1 MNKREVI
8 LFGVGFLVGYM
19 VIRATKNNV
28 VLNSTTQSLPNT
40 YAETIP
46 PATAGTVA
54 GTTQIQEP
62 EIVETVEDPKIA
74 YCKEKW
80 IKFAETRKFSSAE
93 QEQTTYD
100 NFMTSCVTQP

>member
-1 MNKREVI
+1 MDKRGII

-19 VIRATKNNV
+19 VIRATRNNIV
-28 VLNSTTQSLPNT
+28 VAPKTESLPNT
-40 YAETIP
+40 FAETIP

-62 EIVETVEDPKIA
+62 EVIETVEDPEIA
-74 YCKEKW
+74 FCKEKW

-93 QEQTTYD
+93 QEQATYD
-100 NFMTSCVTQP
+100 NFMTSCVAQS